1 MDGPPEAPAPI
12 WDHQTGWLDPRKR
25 TDQRAAAALRGRALA
40 VTMSLVE
47 LLHETLRGLG
57 NDGPGRKNRVGA
69 GVAQQGEVLA
79 RDHAADGD
87 HRLVKTELAEGL
99 FQRRDEREVAGG
111 ERRNAN
117 DMDLLLGRKRRH
129 LLRSRKQRPDFDVE
143 PEVGERRGND
153 LLPAVMSILAHL
165 GDQNPGSAALV
176 LGEALRPMS
185 G

>member
-25 TDQRAAAALRGRALA
+25 TDQRASCALRGRALA
-40 VTMSLVE
+40 VTMSVGE

-57 NDGPGRKNRVGA
+57 NDAPGRKNRVGA
-69 GVAQQGEVLA
+69 GVAQRRKVLR
-79 RDHAADGD
+79 RDDAADGD

-117 DMDLLLGRKRRH
+117 DMDLLLRRKRRH
-129 LLRSRKQRPDFDVE
+129 LLTRREQRPDFAAE
-143 PEVGERRGND
+143 SGVG
-153 LLPAVMSILAHL
+153 
-165 GDQNPGSAALV
+165 
-176 LGEALRPMS
+176 
-185 G
+185 